1 MLRAFAELRAEISG
15 DTLRGHA
22 AVFGS
27 LARLPQHYEAIAP
40 TAFTRAL
47 DGDTS
52 DPRALINHNPSLLL
66 GRRSAGTLRLGV
78 DSQGLEFEVDL
89 GNQSYARDLRESVE
103 RGDLRDMSFGFIPGE
118 DEYSR
123 AKDGRQI
130 RTHTSVAELLD
141 VSPVT
146 YPAYQ
151 GTDLQLR
158 SLSSYTFDVPST
170 PVRLIAARARITL
183 T

>member
-1 MLRAFAELRAEISG
+1 MLRAFAELRAEIRG

-22 AVFGS
+22 AVFGA

-40 TAFTRAL
+40 GAFTRAL
-47 DGDTS
+47 EGDTS
-52 DPRALINHNPSLLL
+52 DPRALINHDPSLLL

-103 RGDLRDMSFGFIPGE
+103 RGDLRDMSFGFMPGD
-118 DEYSR
+118 DEYGR

-130 RTHTSVAELLD
+130 RTHTSVRELLD

-158 SLSSYTFDVPST
+158 AYTFDVPAS
-170 PVRLIAARARITL
+170 PVRLIRARARIAL
-183 T
+183 S